1 MDTSLKTTESSSKM
15 LETLEERLASAN
27 LALEAA
33 RLELMERRLQM
44 MEKLSPSTSLEQEVR
59 LRQEFQLLEQE
70 IKDDVDTKEN

>member
-1 MDTSLKTTESSSKM
+1 MDRSQPTTESSKM
-15 LETLEERLASAN
+15 LETLEERLSSAN

-59 LRQEFQLLEQE
+59 LRQELQLLEQE
-70 IKDDVDTKEN
+70 IKDKGEDIKEI

>member
-1 MDTSLKTTESSSKM
+1 MDRSQPAAESSKM
-15 LETLEERLASAN
+15 LETLEERLSSAN

-59 LRQEFQLLEQE
+59 LRQELQLLEQE
-70 IKDDVDTKEN
+70 IKDDEITKEN

>member
-1 MDTSLKTTESSSKM
+1 M

-59 LRQEFQLLEQE
+59 LRQELQLLEQE
-70 IKDDVDTKEN
+70 IKDDEDTKEN